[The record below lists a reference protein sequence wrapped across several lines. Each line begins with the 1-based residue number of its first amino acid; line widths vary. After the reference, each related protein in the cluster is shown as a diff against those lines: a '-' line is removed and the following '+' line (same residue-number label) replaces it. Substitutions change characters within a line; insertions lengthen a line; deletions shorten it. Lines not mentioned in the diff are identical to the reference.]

1 MANSDKNIKITPN
14 TGESA
19 SPKIEV
25 TGADNATKT
34 ITINDDGTI
43 SFDSTIAATSGSIAN
58 GNANLVTGDAVY
70 DYIVA
75 SPLTVGSIIEAS
87 GTSTLKLKAGS
98 SFIDILDGGV
108 SNHINVTP
116 ASGRLNLFAETIAI
130 GEADSTI
137 TTGGTYD
144 LTMNTNGG
152 TNSGSIKILDGANGN
167 IELDNNGSGQVVFK
181 GNSTKGSGQFV
192 LNCEQNSHGI
202 TIKGPPHSAGASY
215 TLTLPDDDGSA
226 NQVLKTDGSGNL
238 SWVAQSSG
246 SPAGSDTFIQ
256 YNNGGSFG
264 ATTLAFD
271 DTAGSEQIL
280 LDDTSDVALMKIVQ
294 RGTGSSFEVHDEA
307 SDSTVFQVS
316 SSGGTSIGLGAG
328 SGAGADL
335 LFVQGRASAQI
346 LTASTDGSAS
356 APVFTRRTDLN
367 TGMYFVGS
375 DNIGFTTGGT
385 LRADISDSGLL
396 LGGSGAR
403 VTTVLDEDDM
413 SSDSATA
420 LATQQSIKAYV
431 DNNAGGGGAS
441 LANGVNN
448 RVVTATGASGLNGEA
463 NLTFDGSTLSLNDAG
478 LDIRE
483 QYGRINFKKDASTG
497 FVNNYAIF
505 FYDTN
510 DSIKGAINFNN
521 SGSRLG
527 FNANGDYQLYLQDG
541 VFYPVTDDDV
551 DLGKSTNK
559 FKDSFFGLVDAEN
572 FKINGGQGSDGQ
584 VLTSTGSG
592 VAWEDVSG
600 GGSGISNISEDT
612 TPQLGGDLDVNGNKI
627 TSASNADVTIE
638 PNGTGDVNLFTDTVI
653 VGDSNTNFQLQHRTT
668 TASILQFQSGG
679 NTRLNSDGNIYLN
692 SNQGSS
698 GSLIRLNGNTI
709 TCGSPS
715 ANVTISTQGAGDLT
729 LNTNSGTNTG
739 AIKIFDGV
747 NGNITL
753 TPNGTGNV
761 SIGNFTFDADQ
772 SVGSSQ
778 DNYVLTYDHSAGT
791 ISLEAASGGG
801 GASALDDLSD
811 VVTTATSNIGIGST
825 ALDSLTASSGNYN
838 VAIGVNAGTAI
849 TTGDNN
855 ILLGFEAGH
864 DLTTGGYNVLIGHL
878 AGSELSASTAQYN
891 TFMGNQAGRKATGQ
905 QNVFI
910 GKSSGYNNEGN
921 YNTAVGTDTLVTYQ
935 AKTAQRNVAVGNGV
949 LRVIESGQKNTSVGA
964 YSGGAITTGNYNTIL
979 GYTAGDTI
987 NTGEYNILL
996 GYEAGDNITS
1006 GSGNV
1011 VIGAADVTANEN
1023 DQLSISSGDGDVT
1036 WITGD
1041 SSGHVT
1047 TGSKITSTS
1056 ATLSGSSLA
1065 DGASFT
1071 LATVPTT
1078 TRGFKATIY
1087 VKDTSNTE
1095 YQIEEIMGYNTG
1107 SGVDF
1112 TSFGQVYSGSAAIG
1126 SLNATDSSG
1135 TTLIQFTNAQGSA
1148 INYQASISLTHMA
1161 LS

>member
-1 MANSDKNIKITPN
+1 MANSDKDIKITPN

-144 LTMNTNGG
+144 LTMNTNSG

-238 SWVAQSSG
+238 SWVAQTSDTNTNQLTTFTLTGDSG
-246 SPAGSDTFIQ
+246 SNQTIAHGNTLDIAGGTGIS
-256 YNNGGSFG
+256 SVVG
-264 ATTLAFD
+264 ATDTVTLNLDNTAV
-271 DTAGSEQIL
+271 TAGSY
-280 LDDTSDVALMKIVQ
+280 TSADI
-294 RGTGSSFEVHDEA
+294 
-307 SDSTVFQVS
+307 TVD
-316 SSGGTSIGLGAG
+316 A
-328 SGAGADL
+328 
-335 LFVQGRASAQI
+335 QGRITAASN
-346 LTASTDGSAS
+346 GS
-356 APVFTRRTDLN
+356 
-367 TGMYFVGS
+367 
-375 DNIGFTTGGT
+375 
-385 LRADISDSGLL
+385 
-396 LGGSGAR
+396 
-403 VTTVLDEDDM
+403 
-413 SSDSATA
+413 
-420 LATQQSIKAYV
+420 
-431 DNNAGGGGAS
+431 GGGGGVS
-441 LANGVNN
+441 LANDANN
-448 RVVTATGASGLNGEA
+448 RVVTADGSGGINGEA
-463 NLTFDGSTLSLNDAG
+463 NLTFDGSTLSVNDAG
-478 LDIRE
+478 IDIRE
-483 QYGRINFKKDASTG
+483 QYGRLNFKKDASTG

-505 FYDTN
+505 FYNNT
-510 DSIKGAINFNN
+510 DSIRGAINFNN
-521 SGSRLG
+521 SGERMG
-527 FNANGDYQLYLQDG
+527 FQTGSAYQIYLQDG

-692 SNQGSS
+692 TNQGG
-698 GSLIRLNGNTI
+698 GSNTLVRLNGNTI
-709 TCGSPS
+709 SLGVVNSNATL
-715 ANVTISTQGAGDLT
+715 TTQGTGDLT
-729 LNTNSGTNTG
+729 LSTNNGTNSGTM
-739 AIKIFDGV
+739 KIFDGA

-778 DNYVLTYDHSAGT
+778 DNYVLTYDNSAGT
-791 ISLEAASGGG
+791 ISLEAASGGGG

-838 VAIGVNAGTAI
+838 VAVGVNAGTAI
-849 TTGDNN
+849 TTGDQN

-864 DLTTGGYNVLIGHL
+864 DLTAGGYNILIGHE
-878 AGSELSASTAQYN
+878 AGSELSANTAQYN
-891 TFMGNQAGRKATGQ
+891 TFMGNQAGKRATGKES
-905 QNVFI
+905 VFI
-910 GKSSGYNNEGN
+910 GSSSGYNNEGN
-921 YNTAVGTDTLVTYQ
+921 FNVAIGNNTLVTYQ
-935 AKTAQRNVAVGNGV
+935 AKTAQRNVAIGNGV
-949 LRVIESGQKNTSVGA
+949 LRLIESGQQNTAVGA
-964 YSGGAITTGNYNTIL
+964 YCAKAITTGNYNTIL
-979 GYTAGDTI
+979 GYNAGDTI
-987 NTGEYNILL
+987 DTGEYNICL

-1087 VKDTSNTE
+1087 IKDTSNTE

>member
-1 MANSDKNIKITPN
+1 MANSDKDIKITPN

-58 GNANLVTGDAVY
+58 GNANLVTGDAVF
-70 DYIVA
+70 DYIAA
-75 SPLTVGSIIEAS
+75 SPLTVGEVIEAS

-98 SFIDILDGGV
+98 SFINILDGGV
-108 SNHINVTP
+108 NNHIAIVP
-116 ASGRLNLFAETIAI
+116 ASGRLNIEAETLAM
-130 GEADSTI
+130 GDADSTI
-137 TTGGTYD
+137 TTRGAYD
-144 LTMNTNGG
+144 LTLDTNGG

-192 LNCEQNSHGI
+192 LNCEVNTHGI

-238 SWVAQSSG
+238 SWVDQTSDTNTNQLTTFTLTADSGSNQTIAHGNTLDIAGGTGISSVVGATDTVTLNLDNTAVTAGSYTSADITVDAQGRITAASNGSGGGGGG

-264 ATTLAFD
+264 ATTFSYD
-271 DTAGSEQIL
+271 DSSGAEQYKI
-280 LDDTSDVALMKIVQ
+280 DVSSSVAPLVLVQ
-294 RGTGSSFEVHDEA
+294 TGSGNAFEVHDDTDPDNNRFEIDQFGRVTIRGQA
-307 SDSTVFQVS
+307 
-316 SSGGTSIGLGAG
+316 GAG
-328 SGAGADL
+328 FGAALYVGGNTISSRFRAEQGSVSDL
-335 LFVQGRASAQI
+335 SFS
-346 LTASTDGSAS
+346 STGD
-356 APVFTRRTDLN
+356 TN
-367 TGMYFVGS
+367 TGIYFPNA
-375 DNIGFTTGGT
+375 DNLGFATGGA

-403 VTTVLDEDDM
+403 VTTILDENDM
-413 SSDSATA
+413 ASDSDTA
-420 LATQQSIKAYV
+420 LATQQSIKKYV
-431 DNNAGGGGAS
+431 DDSVGSAGGGDITAVTAGNGLTGGGGSGGVTLAVGAGTGIDVAADAIS
-441 LANGVNN
+441 VDVSDFMANGSNN
-448 RVVTATGASGLNGEA
+448 RIVTATGTDAMNAEA
-463 NLTFDGSTLSLNDAG
+463 NLVFDGTNLGIGTTSPQANLHISSGTSGDAVLILEADTDNNDET
-478 LDIRE
+478 DQPFIVFE
-483 QYGRINFKKDASTG
+483 
-497 FVNNYAIF
+497 
-505 FYDTN
+505 
-510 DSIKGAINFNN
+510 
-521 SGSRLG
+521 
-527 FNANGDYQLYLQDG
+527 QDG
-541 VFYPVTDDDV
+541 
-551 DLGKSTNK
+551 
-559 FKDSFFGLVDAEN
+559 
-572 FKINGGQGSDGQ
+572 
-584 VLTSTGSG
+584 
-592 VAWEDVSG
+592 
-600 GGSGISNISEDT
+600 
-612 TPQLGGDLDVNGNKI
+612 GNQF
-627 TSASNADVTIE
+627 SAV
-638 PNGTGDVNLFTDTVI
+638 
-653 VGDSNTNFQLQHRTT
+653 
-668 TASILQFQSGG
+668 
-679 NTRLNSDGNIYLN
+679 
-692 SNQGSS
+692 GSS
-698 GSLIRLNGNTI
+698 SGNNTDNNALILSN
-709 TCGSPS
+709 
-715 ANVTISTQGAGDLT
+715 
-729 LNTNSGTNTG
+729 
-739 AIKIFDGV
+739 
-747 NGNITL
+747 
-753 TPNGTGNV
+753 
-761 SIGNFTFDADQ
+761 
-772 SVGSSQ
+772 SVGSSGIQ
-778 DNYVLTYDHSAGT
+778 AGIIFKTGTTDGFTNATERLRILPAGGIKFNDAYTFPTSDGSNGQVLQTNGSGT
-791 ISLEAASGGG
+791 LSFASVSGGG

-811 VVTTATSNIGIGST
+811 AVTTATDNIGIGST

-838 VAIGVNAGTAI
+838 VAVGVNAGTAI
-849 TTGDNN
+849 TTGDQN
-855 ILLGFEAGH
+855 ILFGFEAGH
-864 DLTTGGYNVLIGHL
+864 DLTAAGYNILIGHK
-878 AGSELSASTAQYN
+878 AGSELSANTSSYN
-891 TFMGNQAGRKATGQ
+891 TFMGNEAGRRATGK
-905 QNVFI
+905 QNTFI
-910 GKSSGYNNEGN
+910 GSSSGYNNEGN
-921 YNTAVGTDTLVTYQ
+921 YNVAIGNDTLVTYQ

-949 LRVIESGQKNTSVGA
+949 LRVIQSGQKNTSVGA